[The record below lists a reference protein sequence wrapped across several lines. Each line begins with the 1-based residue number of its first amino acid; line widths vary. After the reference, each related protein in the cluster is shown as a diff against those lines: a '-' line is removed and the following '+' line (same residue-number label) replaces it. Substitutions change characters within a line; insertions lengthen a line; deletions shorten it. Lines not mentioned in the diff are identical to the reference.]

1 MPAFTT
7 NNPANIAQKVTD
19 SNTLYLQT
27 SANRVNAAKY
37 MLENYDFNGP
47 SPMVSV
53 SWTAPD
59 GSSYNFDPGV
69 FGVGFSYNTTPY
81 ASLSTIQ
88 KRSFFRYFDK
98 FIGQILKYYNEF
110 YSL

>member
-1 MPAFTT
+1 MPFVV

-19 SNTLYLQT
+19 ANTLYLQT
-27 SANRVNAAKY
+27 SLTRVNTAKY
-37 MLENYDFNGP
+37 MLDNYNFNGT

-53 SWTAPD
+53 SWDAPD

-69 FGVGFSYNTTPY
+69 FGAGFSYNTNPY
-81 ASLSTIQ
+81 FSLTTIQ

-98 FIGQILKYYNEF
+98 FVGQILKYYNEF